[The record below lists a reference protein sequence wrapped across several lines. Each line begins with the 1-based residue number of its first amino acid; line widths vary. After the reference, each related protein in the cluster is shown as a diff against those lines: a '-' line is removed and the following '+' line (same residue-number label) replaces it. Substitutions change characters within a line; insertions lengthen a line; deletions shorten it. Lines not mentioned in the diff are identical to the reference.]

1 MPSLAETRNMTVKKL
16 LSLTFVLVPL
26 ATMLSAFM
34 IAP

>member
-1 MPSLAETRNMTVKKL
+1 MTVKKL